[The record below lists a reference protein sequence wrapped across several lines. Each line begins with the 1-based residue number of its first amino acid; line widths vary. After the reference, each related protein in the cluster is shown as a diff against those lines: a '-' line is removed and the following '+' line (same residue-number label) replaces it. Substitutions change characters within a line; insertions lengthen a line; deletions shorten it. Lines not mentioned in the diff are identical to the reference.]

1 MKRLIEKL
9 ITSGAN
15 LSTRKAL
22 KSTLN
27 ILGIKPE
34 NVDRLYV
41 DLKNSTY
48 KNAFRKVPRKDRVLF
63 LPQCLRNSKK
73 CRAELTE
80 SGYKCRKCGA
90 CKISEIKQ
98 RAEKLGYRV
107 FIIPGA
113 EMTLNIMRKTRPKAV
128 VGVACLKELV
138 IAAEG
143 LRIPGQGVELL
154 RDGCAD
160 TDVELENLFKV
171 LEDNK

>member
-9 ITSGAN
+9 ITSGGN

-22 KSTLN
+22 KSALN
-27 ILGIKPE
+27 VLGIKPE

-41 DLKNSTY
+41 DLKNSAY
-48 KNAFRKVPRKDRVLF
+48 KEAFRKVPKKDRVVF
-63 LPQCLRNSKK
+63 LPQCLRSSKK

-80 SGYKCRKCGA
+80 SGYRCKKCGS
-90 CKISEIKQ
+90 CKIPEIKQ
-98 RAEKLGYRV
+98 KAEKLGYRV
-107 FIIPGA
+107 FIVPGA
-113 EMTLNIMRKTRPKAV
+113 EMIFNIMKKERPKAV

-138 IAAEG
+138 MAAEV

-160 TDVELENLFKV
+160 TDVELGRVFRV
-171 LEDNK
+171 LEDSK